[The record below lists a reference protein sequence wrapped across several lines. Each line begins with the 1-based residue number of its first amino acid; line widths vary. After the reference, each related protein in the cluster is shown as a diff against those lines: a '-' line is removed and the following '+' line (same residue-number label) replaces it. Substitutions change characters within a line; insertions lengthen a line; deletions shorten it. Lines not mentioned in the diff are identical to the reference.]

1 MARSVRVAPL
11 NVKKKKRFQKRFK
24 LCFLCLQNGK
34 SKQGFV
40 HLADSQQY
48 FSFEGLAGD
57 LKSRINSWWLLVLR
71 FFPRS
76 LGACTCCGLHAT
88 QWRCPPASVKCPASK
103 MKPHFTGRLPWLL
116 LTLGYEQNAEHINVK
131 KKKMCSL
138 SLFLMYIHVC
148 APVRLI
154 LSQVYIQTRG
164 KQDSI
169 KLRLEFGY
177 SFLFLNSVGRTWRKA
192 ISRYVPKSWKD
203 FLSC

>member
-11 NVKKKKRFQKRFK
+11 NVKKKKRFK
-24 LCFLCLQNGK
+24 LCFLCLQNGE

-57 LKSRINSWWLLVLR
+57 LKSRINSWWLLVPR

-76 LGACTCCGLHAT
+76 LGAWTCCGLHAT

-131 KKKMCSL
+131 KKKCVHFHCSL
-138 SLFLMYIHVC
+138 CIYMCVHLCVLYSRKYIYR
-148 APVRLI
+148 PEESKI
-154 LSQVYIQTRG
+154 
-164 KQDSI
+164 
-169 KLRLEFGY
+169 
-177 SFLFLNSVGRTWRKA
+177 
-192 ISRYVPKSWKD
+192 P
-203 FLSC
+203 

>member
-11 NVKKKKRFQKRFK
+11 NVKKKKRFK
-24 LCFLCLQNGK
+24 LCFLCLQNGE

-131 KKKMCSL
+131 KKKNVFTFTVPYVYTC
-138 SLFLMYIHVC
+138 VC
-148 APVRLI
+148 TCASCTLA
-154 LSQVYIQTRG
+154 
-164 KQDSI
+164 SI
-169 KLRLEFGY
+169 Y
-177 SFLFLNSVGRTWRKA
+177 TDQRKA
-192 ISRYVPKSWKD
+192 RFHKIKARVWIQFFVFKLCRKNMT
-203 FLSC
+203 